1 MPRYLT
7 LSALPPTLTHYIR
20 PLRPPPEPNPLK
32 RNPTPTDILLSLPP
46 GRLPPNVRIQEW
58 IDDRQRWNG
67 VGTVDRLGGRRKK
80 DGSGLAK
87 SERGREARKL
97 GGLKW
102 ALRER

>member
-1 MPRYLT
+1 
-7 LSALPPTLTHYIR
+7 
-20 PLRPPPEPNPLK
+20 
-32 RNPTPTDILLSLPP
+32 
-46 GRLPPNVRIQEW
+46 
-58 IDDRQRWNG
+58 
-67 VGTVDRLGGRRKK
+67 VGTVDRLGGRKKK